1 MNITKNNI
9 RCVSG
14 IAGISAALLLA
25 SGCKD
30 KESTSLSAQG
40 PAPQIKDAASTVSN
54 TKPKPSKSAEANDA
68 VTSAAKGYVRVPAL
82 ASKEDQLAL
91 TAALQ
96 VHREGN
102 YSASKEALLGLVTKA
117 PSNNR
122 ARYNLACAL
131 SRLGEVAEAAI
142 HYEILLQ
149 EDMPHYRGRLSEDKD
164 LEAVRNSPTHF
175 KALTTLSQELESKW
189 QQQSQGA
196 LPMIYWRGGLG
207 GTEGSSLRAGVWNP
221 DSQRFLPLGRNIRG
235 SIGALVDL
243 PNRKVLTITRRKHK
257 YKDADEEIGGSTDYD
272 FAAAVH
278 PLYGEGPAVFSMKRE
293 MAHELEAFPVEDG
306 IHVRWFTDFGQEWFK
321 NNLWKHKKS
330 PLKSG
335 EIFTGAGRKLRIP
348 EIPPRP
354 YLYSEGSIVILR
366 DAGQT
371 NFPARPRYQWT
382 SGATQGYRVK
392 NNKLYVPSTKKK
404 IKLSRGHGVSF
415 SDNLTISDSGSH
427 IWVLSQLSGCKHLV
441 DRVDLAT
448 GQVTELAR
456 GEGLAAAR
464 MHKGKLYLQLGT
476 STRVFDKLDSPWE
489 QGEELPLGIGF
500 IFPSCS

>member
-1 MNITKNNI
+1 MNNTKNNI
-9 RCVSG
+9 RFVSG
-14 IAGISAALLLA
+14 IAGISAALLCFA
-25 SGCKD
+25 CKD
-30 KESTSLSAQG
+30 KESTTAPRAQG
-40 PAPQIKDAASTVSN
+40 PAQTKHDASTVSN
-54 TKPKPSKSAEANDA
+54 TGPKPSKSAEANDA
-68 VTSAAKGYVRVPAL
+68 ETSPSKGYAQIPGL

-91 TAALQ
+91 SAALR
-96 VHREGN
+96 VHREGD
-102 YSASKEALLGLVTKA
+102 YTASKEALLGLVTKS
-117 PSNNR
+117 PSNSR

-131 SRLGEVAEAAI
+131 SRLGEVAEAAK

-164 LEAVRNSPTHF
+164 LEAVRNSPANY
-175 KALTTLSQELESKW
+175 KVLTTLSKELESKW
-189 QQQSQGA
+189 QQESRDA

-207 GTEGSSLRAGVWNP
+207 GKEGGSLRAGVWNP
-221 DSQRFLPLGRNIRG
+221 DSQRFLPLGRDIRG

-257 YKDADEEIGGSTDYD
+257 YKEADEELGGSTDYE

-293 MAHELEAFPVEDG
+293 MAHQLEVFPVEDG
-306 IHVRWFTDFGQEWFK
+306 IHVRWFTDFGMEWFK

-366 DAGQT
+366 DGGQT

-382 SGATQGYRVK
+382 SGPTQGYRVK
-392 NNKLYVPSTKKK
+392 NNELYVPSTKKK

-415 SDNLTISDSGSH
+415 SDNLTISESGSH
-427 IWVLSQLSGCKHLV
+427 IWVLSQLPGCKHLV
-441 DRVDLAT
+441 DRIDLST
-448 GQVTELAR
+448 GQVSEVGR
-456 GEGLAAAR
+456 GDGLAAAR
-464 MHKGKLYLQLGT
+464 FHKGKLYLQLGPI
-476 STRVFDKLDSPWE
+476 TRVFDKPDSTWE
-489 QGEELPLGIGF
+489 QGRKLPSGIGF
-500 IFPSCS
+500 LFPRCS